1 VYPAQAGNDL
11 SVCEEYFMKA
21 LARLKPKFWDHRD
34 VAAGPYK
41 HLFNFRRIWKMAVIL
56 TAGVTLLPV
65 LILAVI
71 DYNVTRR
78 SEEREIHLR
87 TFRLVSNARRTIA
100 FFLEER
106 KSAVDFIVRDNTFE
120 ALNTPSRL
128 AGILENLKEAFG
140 GGFVDLGIIDPLG
153 YQRTYVGPYD
163 LKEKDYSDQ
172 GWYKEVLE
180 RGVYVSDVFMGFRHM
195 PHLVVAVRCR
205 SGGGLY
211 YVIRAT
217 LDMQRFN
224 DLLSQLEM
232 SGMGDA
238 FIINRDGILQTPSRL
253 RGNVLDRISLPV
265 PQYSHSTEVFE
276 ANNPEDSPLII
287 GYAYIEGTPFIL
299 MIVEKK
305 AELMNAWYRT
315 RMTLVGFAVASVI
328 LILFVILG
336 VATHLVNNMHE
347 ADQKRVMTLHQVEY
361 SNKMATIGR
370 LAAGVAHEINNPL
383 AIINEKVGLIK
394 DMVTIKGQC
403 AKDEKLVMLAD
414 SVVASVDRCATIA
427 RRLLRFSRSGEIN
440 IRVIDLKETILEV
453 LGFLG
458 KEAEYRSIKI
468 SVDVPEKL
476 PEIESDASRLQ
487 EIFLNIINN
496 AFAAVDDGGR
506 LDISVGREGEFVR
519 VAFTDD
525 GCGIPEQ
532 DLDRVFEPFFSTKA
546 KRGGTG
552 LGLSITSGLVQEL
565 GGRISVQSKVGEGT
579 SFIVL
584 LPFKI
589 DKKREGDGNARAA
602 G

>member
-1 VYPAQAGNDL
+1 
-11 SVCEEYFMKA
+11 MKA
-21 LARLKPKFWDHRD
+21 LSGFKPKFWDHLD

-56 TAGVTLLPV
+56 TAGVTLLPLLV
-65 LILAVI
+65 LALI
-71 DYNVTRR
+71 DYTVAQR

-87 TFRLVSNARRTIA
+87 TFRLVSNARRTIT

-106 KSAVDFIVRDNTFE
+106 RSAVDFIVRDNDFE
-120 ALNTPSRL
+120 ALNDPVRL
-128 AGILENLKEAFG
+128 ATILENLKEAFG

-153 YQRTYVGPYD
+153 YQRNYVGPYE
-163 LKEKDYSDQ
+163 LRGKDYGGQ

-180 RGVYVSDVFMGFRHM
+180 RGVYISDVFMGFRNM
-195 PHLVVAVRCR
+195 PHLVVAVRYQ
-205 SGGGLY
+205 SAGGLS

-217 LDMQRFN
+217 LDMKRFN

-232 SGMGDA
+232 SGLGDA
-238 FIINRDGILQTPSRL
+238 FIINRKGVLQTPSRL
-253 RGNVLDRISLPV
+253 QGNILEKMSLPV
-265 PQYSHSTEVFE
+265 PPYSHSTEVFE
-276 ANNPEDSPLII
+276 ENHPESSPLII
-287 GYAYIEGTPFIL
+287 GYAYIEATPFIL

-305 AELMNAWYRT
+305 AELMKSWYRT
-315 RMTLVGFAVASVI
+315 RMTLVGFTVASVI
-328 LILFVILG
+328 IILFVILG
-336 VATHLVNNMHE
+336 VATHLVNNMFE

-394 DMVTIKGQC
+394 DLFSMREQR
-403 AKDEKLVMLAD
+403 ANDDKLLRLAD
-414 SVVASVDRCATIA
+414 SVIASVDRCATIA
-427 RRLLRFSRSGEIN
+427 RRLLRFSRSEEIN
-440 IRVIDLKETILEV
+440 LRPLDLKETILEV

-458 KEAEYRSIKI
+458 KEADYRSISV
-468 SVDVPEKL
+468 SVDVPEDL
-476 PEIESDASRLQ
+476 PKIESDSARLQ

-496 AFAAVDDGGR
+496 AFAAVEDGGH
-506 LDISVGREGEFVR
+506 LDISVKSEGEFIR
-519 VAFTDD
+519 VTFSDD
-525 GCGIPEQ
+525 GCGIPEE

-565 GGRISVQSKVGEGT
+565 GGTISVQSTVGKGT

-589 DKKREGDGNARAA
+589 DKQKEENGNASPA

>member
-1 VYPAQAGNDL
+1 
-11 SVCEEYFMKA
+11 MKA
-21 LARLKPKFWDHRD
+21 LARFKPKFWDHLD

-65 LILAVI
+65 LVLAVI

-78 SEEREIHLR
+78 SEEREIQLR

-100 FFLEER
+100 FFLDER
-106 KSAVDFIVRDNTFE
+106 KSALDFIVRDNTFE
-120 ALNTPSRL
+120 ALNNPARL
-128 AGILENLKEAFG
+128 ATILDNLKEAFG

-153 YQRTYVGPYD
+153 CQRTYVGPYE
-163 LKEKDYSDQ
+163 LQGKDYSDQ
-172 GWYKEVLE
+172 SWYKEVLE
-180 RGVYVSDVFMGFRHM
+180 RGVYISDVFMGFRHM
-195 PHLVVAVRCR
+195 PHLVVAVRCQ
-205 SGGGLY
+205 SGGGLS

-232 SGMGDA
+232 SGLGDA

-253 RGNVLDRISLPV
+253 QGNILGKISLPV
-265 PQYSHSTEVFE
+265 PQYSHATEVLE
-276 ANNPEDSPLII
+276 QHRPEGSPLII

-299 MIVEKK
+299 VIVEEKT
-305 AELMNAWYRT
+305 ELMRPWYRT
-315 RMTLVGFAVASVI
+315 RMTLVGFAMASMI
-328 LILFVILG
+328 IILFVILG

-394 DMVTIKGQC
+394 DLFTIKEHYV
-403 AKDEKLVMLAD
+403 KDEKLVMLAD
-414 SVVASVDRCATIA
+414 SVIASVERCATIA
-427 RRLLRFSRSGEIN
+427 RRLLRFSRSEEIN
-440 IRVIDLKETILEV
+440 LRPIDLKETIHDV

-458 KEAEYRSIKI
+458 KEAEYRSIAV
-468 SVDVPEKL
+468 SVDVPENLSK
-476 PEIESDASRLQ
+476 IESDSGRLHQ
-487 EIFLNIINN
+487 IFLNIINN
-496 AFAAVDDGGR
+496 AFAAVEDGGH
-506 LDISVGREGEFVR
+506 LDISVTQEEEFVR
-519 VAFTDD
+519 VTFTDD
-525 GCGIPEQ
+525 GCGIPEE

-546 KRGGTG
+546 NRGGTG

-579 SFIVL
+579 SFVVL

-589 DKKREGDGNARAA
+589 DKKGEENANARAV

>member
-1 VYPAQAGNDL
+1 
-11 SVCEEYFMKA
+11 MKA
-21 LARLKPKFWDHRD
+21 LARFKPKFWDHLD

-65 LILAVI
+65 LVLAVI

-78 SEEREIHLR
+78 SEEREIQLR

-100 FFLEER
+100 FFLDER
-106 KSAVDFIVRDNTFE
+106 KSALDFIVRDNTFE
-120 ALNTPSRL
+120 ALNNPARL
-128 AGILENLKEAFG
+128 ATILDNLKEAFG

-153 YQRTYVGPYD
+153 CQRTYVGPYE
-163 LKEKDYSDQ
+163 LQGKDYSDQ
-172 GWYKEVLE
+172 SWYKEVLE
-180 RGVYVSDVFMGFRHM
+180 RGVYISDVFMGFRHM
-195 PHLVVAVRCR
+195 PHLVVAVRCQ
-205 SGGGLY
+205 SGGGLS

-224 DLLSQLEM
+224 NLLSQLEM
-232 SGMGDA
+232 SGLGDA

-253 RGNVLDRISLPV
+253 QGNILGKISLPV
-265 PQYSHSTEVFE
+265 PQYSHATEVLE
-276 ANNPEDSPLII
+276 QHRPEGSPLII

-299 MIVEKK
+299 VIVEEKT
-305 AELMNAWYRT
+305 ELMRPWYRT
-315 RMTLVGFAVASVI
+315 RMTLVGFAMASMI
-328 LILFVILG
+328 IILFVILG

-394 DMVTIKGQC
+394 DLFTIKEHYV
-403 AKDEKLVMLAD
+403 KDEKLVMLAD
-414 SVVASVDRCATIA
+414 SVIASVERCATIA
-427 RRLLRFSRSGEIN
+427 RRLLRFSRSEEIN
-440 IRVIDLKETILEV
+440 LRPIDLKETIHDV

-458 KEAEYRSIKI
+458 KEAEYRSIAV
-468 SVDVPEKL
+468 SVDVPENLSK
-476 PEIESDASRLQ
+476 IESDSGRLHQ
-487 EIFLNIINN
+487 IFLNIINN
-496 AFAAVDDGGR
+496 AFAAVEDGGH
-506 LDISVGREGEFVR
+506 LDISVTQEEEFVR
-519 VAFTDD
+519 VTFTDD
-525 GCGIPEQ
+525 GCGIPEE

-546 KRGGTG
+546 NRGGTG

-579 SFIVL
+579 SFVVL

-589 DKKREGDGNARAA
+589 DKKGEENANARAV

>member
-1 VYPAQAGNDL
+1 
-11 SVCEEYFMKA
+11 MKA
-21 LARLKPKFWDHRD
+21 LARFKPKFWDHLD

-65 LILAVI
+65 LVLAVI

-78 SEEREIHLR
+78 SEEREIQLR

-100 FFLEER
+100 FFLDER
-106 KSAVDFIVRDNTFE
+106 KSALDFIVRDNTFE
-120 ALNTPSRL
+120 ALNNPARL
-128 AGILENLKEAFG
+128 ATILDNLKEAFG

-153 YQRTYVGPYD
+153 CQRTYVGPYE
-163 LKEKDYSDQ
+163 LQGKDYSDQ
-172 GWYKEVLE
+172 SWYKEVLE
-180 RGVYVSDVFMGFRHM
+180 RGVYISDVFMGFRHM
-195 PHLVVAVRCR
+195 PHLVVAVRCQ
-205 SGGGLY
+205 SGGGLS

-232 SGMGDA
+232 SGLGDA

-253 RGNVLDRISLPV
+253 QGNILGKISLPV
-265 PQYSHSTEVFE
+265 PQYSHATEVLE
-276 ANNPEDSPLII
+276 QHRPEGSPLII

-299 MIVEKK
+299 MIVEEKT
-305 AELMNAWYRT
+305 ELMRPWYRT
-315 RMTLVGFAVASVI
+315 RMTLVGFAMASMI
-328 LILFVILG
+328 IILFVILG

-394 DMVTIKGQC
+394 DLFTIKEHYV
-403 AKDEKLVMLAD
+403 KDEKLVMLAD
-414 SVVASVDRCATIA
+414 SVIASVERCATIA
-427 RRLLRFSRSGEIN
+427 RRLLRFSRSEEIN
-440 IRVIDLKETILEV
+440 LRPIDLKETIHDV

-458 KEAEYRSIKI
+458 KEAEYRSIAV
-468 SVDVPEKL
+468 SVDVPENLSK
-476 PEIESDASRLQ
+476 IESDSGRLHQ
-487 EIFLNIINN
+487 IFLNIINN
-496 AFAAVDDGGR
+496 AFAAVEDGGH
-506 LDISVGREGEFVR
+506 LDISVTQEEEFVR
-519 VAFTDD
+519 VTFTDD
-525 GCGIPEQ
+525 GCGIPEE

-546 KRGGTG
+546 NRGGTG

-579 SFIVL
+579 SFVVL

-589 DKKREGDGNARAA
+589 DKKGEENANARAV

>member
-1 VYPAQAGNDL
+1 
-11 SVCEEYFMKA
+11 MKA
-21 LARLKPKFWDHRD
+21 LARFKPKFWDHRD

-65 LILAVI
+65 VVLAVI

-87 TFRLVSNARRTIA
+87 TFRLVSNTRRTIS

-106 KSAVDFIVRDNTFE
+106 KSALGFIARDNEFE
-120 ALNTPSRL
+120 TLNDPARL
-128 AGILENLKEAFG
+128 GVILDNLKQAFG

-163 LKEKDYSDQ
+163 LQGKDYSDQ
-172 GWYKEVLE
+172 GWYKEVVE

-195 PHLVVAVRCR
+195 PHLVVAVRCS
-205 SGGGLY
+205 SGGLS

-232 SGMGDA
+232 SGLGDA

-253 RGNVLDRISLPV
+253 RGKILEKIALPI
-265 PQYSHSTEVFE
+265 PRYSHATEVFE
-276 ANNPEDSPLII
+276 QQNPENSSLII

-305 AELMNAWYRT
+305 ADLMKSWYRT
-315 RMTLVGFAVASVI
+315 RMTLVGFASASMI
-328 LILFVILG
+328 IILFVILG
-336 VATHLVNNMHE
+336 VATRLVNNMHE

-361 SNKMATIGR
+361 SNKMATVGR

-394 DMVTIKGQC
+394 DLFSMREKC
-403 AKDEKLVMLAD
+403 AKDDKLIALAD
-414 SVVASVDRCATIA
+414 SVIASVERCATIA
-427 RRLLRFSRSGEIN
+427 RRLLRFSRSEEIN
-440 IRVIDLKETILEV
+440 IRPVDLKETIFDV
-453 LGFLG
+453 LGFLD
-458 KEAEYRSIKI
+458 KEAEYRSIKV
-468 SVDVPEKL
+468 SVEVPESLSK
-476 PEIESDASRLQ
+476 IESDSGRLHQ
-487 EIFLNIINN
+487 IFLNIINN
-496 AFAAVDDGGR
+496 AFAAVEEGGHI
-506 LDISVGREGEFVR
+506 DISVSQEGEFVR
-519 VAFTDD
+519 ITFTDD
-525 GCGIPEQ
+525 GCGIPEE

-546 KRGGTG
+546 GRGGTG

-565 GGRISVQSKVGEGT
+565 GGKIGVQSKVGMGT
-579 SFIVL
+579 SFVVL
-584 LPFKI
+584 LPFQTN
-589 DKKREGDGNARAA
+589 KKEVEDGNASAPGR
-602 G
+602 

>member
-1 VYPAQAGNDL
+1 
-11 SVCEEYFMKA
+11 MKA
-21 LARLKPKFWDHRD
+21 LARFKPKFWDHLD

-65 LILAVI
+65 LVLAVI

-78 SEEREIHLR
+78 SEEREIQLR

-100 FFLEER
+100 FFLDER
-106 KSAVDFIVRDNTFE
+106 KSALDFIVRDNTFE
-120 ALNTPSRL
+120 ALNNPARL
-128 AGILENLKEAFG
+128 ATILDNLKEAFG

-153 YQRTYVGPYD
+153 CQRTYVGPYE
-163 LKEKDYSDQ
+163 LQGKDYSDQ
-172 GWYKEVLE
+172 SWYKEVLE
-180 RGVYVSDVFMGFRHM
+180 RGVYISDVFMGFRHM
-195 PHLVVAVRCR
+195 PHLVVAVRCQ
-205 SGGGLY
+205 SGGGLS

-232 SGMGDA
+232 SGLGDA
-238 FIINRDGILQTPSRL
+238 FIINSDGILQTPSRL
-253 RGNVLDRISLPV
+253 QGNILGKISLPV
-265 PQYSHSTEVFE
+265 PQYSHATEVLE
-276 ANNPEDSPLII
+276 QHRPEGSPLII

-299 MIVEKK
+299 VIVEEKT
-305 AELMNAWYRT
+305 ELMRPWYRT
-315 RMTLVGFAVASVI
+315 RMTLVGFAMASMI
-328 LILFVILG
+328 IILFVILG

-394 DMVTIKGQC
+394 DLFTIKEHYV
-403 AKDEKLVMLAD
+403 KDEKLVMLAD
-414 SVVASVDRCATIA
+414 SVIASVERCATIA
-427 RRLLRFSRSGEIN
+427 RRLLRFSRSEEIN
-440 IRVIDLKETILEV
+440 LRPIDLKETIHDV

-458 KEAEYRSIKI
+458 KEAEYRSIAV
-468 SVDVPEKL
+468 SVDVPENLSK
-476 PEIESDASRLQ
+476 IESDSGRLHQ
-487 EIFLNIINN
+487 IFLNIINN
-496 AFAAVDDGGR
+496 AFAAVEDGGH
-506 LDISVGREGEFVR
+506 LDISVTQEEEFVR
-519 VAFTDD
+519 VTFTDD
-525 GCGIPEQ
+525 GCGIPEE

-546 KRGGTG
+546 NRGGTG

-579 SFIVL
+579 SFVVL

-589 DKKREGDGNARAA
+589 DKKGEENANARAV

>member
-1 VYPAQAGNDL
+1 
-11 SVCEEYFMKA
+11 MKA
-21 LARLKPKFWDHRD
+21 LARFKPKFWDHRD

-65 LILAVI
+65 LVLAII
-71 DYNVTRR
+71 DYTVTQR

-106 KSAVDFIVRDNTFE
+106 RSAVDFIVRDNNFE
-120 ALNTPSRL
+120 ALNDPVRL
-128 AGILENLKEAFG
+128 TTILDNLKEAFG

-153 YQRTYVGPYD
+153 YQRNYVGPYE
-163 LKEKDYSDQ
+163 LQGKDYSDQ

-180 RGVYVSDVFMGFRHM
+180 RGVYISDVFMGFRHM
-195 PHLVVAVRCR
+195 PHLVVAVRCQ
-205 SGGGLY
+205 SGGGFP

-232 SGMGDA
+232 SGLGDA

-253 RGNVLDRISLPV
+253 QGNILDKIFLPV
-265 PQYSHSTEVFE
+265 PRYSHSTVVFE
-276 ANNPEDSPLII
+276 ERSPENSPLII

-305 AELMNAWYRT
+305 TELMRPWYRT
-315 RMTLVGFAVASVI
+315 RMTLVGFAMASVI
-328 LILFVILG
+328 IILFVILG

-394 DMVTIKGQC
+394 DLFTIKEQRV
-403 AKDEKLVMLAD
+403 KDEKLVMLAD
-414 SVVASVDRCATIA
+414 SVIASVERCATIA
-427 RRLLRFSRSGEIN
+427 RRLLRFSRSEEIN
-440 IRVIDLKETILEV
+440 LRTIGLKETILDV

-458 KEAEYRSIKI
+458 KEAEYRSIAV
-468 SVDVPEKL
+468 SLDVPENLSK
-476 PEIESDASRLQ
+476 IESDSGRLHQ
-487 EIFLNIINN
+487 IFLNIINN
-496 AFAAVDDGGR
+496 AFAAVDDGGH
-506 LDISVGREGEFVR
+506 LDISVRGEDREFVR
-519 VAFTDD
+519 VTFTDD
-525 GCGIPEQ
+525 GCGIPEE

-546 KRGGTG
+546 NRGGTG

-589 DKKREGDGNARAA
+589 DKKREENGNARAA

>member
-1 VYPAQAGNDL
+1 VNL
-11 SVCEEYFMKA
+11 EEYVMKA
-21 LARLKPKFWDHRD
+21 LARFKPKFWDHRD

-56 TAGVTLLPV
+56 TAAVTLLPV
-65 LILAVI
+65 LVLAVI

-106 KSAVDFIVRDNTFE
+106 KSAVNFIVRDNSFE
-120 ALNTPSRL
+120 TLNDPTRL
-128 AGILENLKEAFG
+128 AAILSNLKEAFG
-140 GGFVDLGIIDPLG
+140 GGFVDLGVIDPLG
-153 YQRTYVGPYD
+153 YQRIYVGPYE
-163 LKEKDYSDQ
+163 LQGKDYSDQ

-180 RGVYVSDVFMGFRHM
+180 RGVYTSDVFMGFRHM
-195 PHLVVAVRCR
+195 PHLVVAVRCQ
-205 SGGGLY
+205 SGGGLS

-232 SGMGDA
+232 SGLGDA

-253 RGNVLDRISLPV
+253 EGKMLEKISLPV
-265 PQYSHSTEVFE
+265 PPYSHATEVFE
-276 ANNPEDSPLII
+276 AHGPEGLPLII

-305 AELMNAWYRT
+305 EELMRPWYRT
-315 RMTLVGFAVASVI
+315 RMTLVGFAAASI
-328 LILFVILG
+328 IIILFVILG
-336 VATHLVNNMHE
+336 GATHLVNNMHE

-361 SNKMATIGR
+361 SNKMATVGR

-394 DMVTIKGQC
+394 DLLTMNQPP
-403 AKDEKLVMLAD
+403 AKNDRLLNLVD
-414 SVVASVDRCATIA
+414 SVIVSVERSATIA
-427 RRLLRFSRSGEIN
+427 RRLLRFSRSEEIN
-440 IRVIDLKETILEV
+440 IRPLDLKETIHDV

-458 KEAEYRSIKI
+458 KEAEYRSIEV
-468 SVDVPEKL
+468 SVDFPQDLSK
-476 PEIESDASRLQ
+476 IESDSGRLHQ
-487 EIFLNIINN
+487 IFLNIINN
-496 AFAAVDDGGR
+496 AFAAVDDGGH
-506 LDISVGREGEFVR
+506 LSISVAQEEEFVR
-519 VAFTDD
+519 VTFTDD
-525 GCGIPEQ
+525 GCGIPEE

-546 KRGGTG
+546 NRGGTG

-565 GGRISVQSKVGEGT
+565 GGRISVQSEVGEGT
-579 SFIVL
+579 SFIVH
-584 LPFKI
+584 LPFRL
-589 DKKREGDGNARAA
+589 DKKREENGNAGAA

>member
-1 VYPAQAGNDL
+1 M
-11 SVCEEYFMKA
+11 EA
-21 LARLKPKFWDHRD
+21 LGKFKPKFWDHRD
-34 VAAGPYK
+34 AAAGPYK
-41 HLFNFRRIWKMAVIL
+41 RLFNFRRIWKMAVIL
-56 TAGVTLLPV
+56 TAVVTLLPV
-65 LILAVI
+65 VVLAVI
-71 DYNVTRR
+71 DYTVTQR

-87 TFRLVSNARRTIA
+87 TYRLVSNARRTVS

-106 KSAVDFIVRDNTFE
+106 KSAVEFIVRDNSFE
-120 ALNTPSRL
+120 TLNDPARL
-128 AGILENLKEAFG
+128 ATILDNLKEAFG

-153 YQRTYVGPYD
+153 YQRNYVGPYE
-163 LKEKDYSDQ
+163 LRGKDYSTQ

-180 RGVYVSDVFMGFRHM
+180 RGVYVSDVFMGYRNM
-195 PHLVVAVRCR
+195 PHLVVAVRTQ
-205 SGGGLY
+205 SGGGLS

-253 RGNVLDRISLPV
+253 RGHILEKIPIPV
-265 PQYSHSTEVFE
+265 PPYSRSTEVFE
-276 ANNPEDSPLII
+276 DRLGNSPLII
-287 GYAYIEGTPFIL
+287 GYAYVEGTPFIL

-305 AELMNAWYRT
+305 AELMRSWYRT
-315 RMTLVGFAVASVI
+315 RMTLIGFAMASVI
-328 LILFVILG
+328 IILFVILG
-336 VATHLVNNMHE
+336 VATHLVNNMYE

-394 DMVTIKGQC
+394 DLFTMREQC
-403 AKDEKLVMLAD
+403 AKDDKLMKIVD
-414 SVVASVDRCATIA
+414 SVIASVERCATIS

-440 IRVIDLKETILEV
+440 IRSVDLRETILDV

-458 KEAEYRSIKI
+458 KEAEYRSIE
-468 SVDVPEKL
+468 VTLDVAENL
-476 PEIESDASRLQ
+476 PRIESDTGRLQ

-496 AFAAVDDGGR
+496 AFAAVEDGGH
-506 LDISVGREGEFVR
+506 LEISVREEGEFVR
-519 VAFTDD
+519 ATFTDD
-525 GCGIPEQ
+525 GCGIPEE

-546 KRGGTG
+546 NRGGTG
-552 LGLSITSGLVQEL
+552 LGLSITSGLVEEL
-565 GGRISVQSKVGEGT
+565 GGRISVRSKVGEGT
-579 SFIVL
+579 SFIIL
-584 LPFKI
+584 LPFKTE
-589 DKKREGDGNARAA
+589 KKRGENGNTRAA